1 MSKWCDHELRRV
13 AMIRAI
19 PLLVGLIALMAGSLA
34 EATTYR
40 WVNDQ
45 GVVTYSDQPP
55 QVRPGDGERDALIA
69 EALEISGTKKALET
83 IPAHIRTQYNTRQTT
98 LKAEDKT
105 RVARI
110 LTEAFRLDVLYGAVR
125 GAFRSNYDPQRMGI
139 VMAQLRSPL
148 FRKIAALEL
157 AASEPGAKQDLERF
171 TLGLQGDIPKP
182 TRVALVQ
189 RHEAAMRS
197 AELQVEMAV
206 VAFQAVARSL
216 EPVLSN
222 TQRPTS
228 RETDAAERKLRGHQD
243 ALTRAALER
252 WLYTYRSLSDEELAT
267 FVEFGESDPGRWFVT
282 TQRQGLLDA
291 MRVAMASAARQMA
304 SAFPPKR

>member
-1 MSKWCDHELRRV
+1 
-13 AMIRAI
+13 MIRAI
-19 PLLVGLIALMAGSLA
+19 PLIVGLIALTAGTLA
-34 EATTYR
+34 DAKTYR

-83 IPAHIRTQYNTRQTT
+83 IPAHIRAQYSTRQTT

-157 AASEPGAKQDLERF
+157 AAGEPGAKQDLERF
-171 TLGLQGDIPKP
+171 AMGLQGDIPP
-182 TRVALVQ
+182 PARVALVQ

-197 AELQVEMAV
+197 AELQIEMGV
-206 VAFQAVARSL
+206 VAFRAVVRSL
-216 EPVLSN
+216 EPIVPSEK
-222 TQRPTS
+222 RPTA
-228 RETDAAERKLRGHQD
+228 RETELAERALRAQQENLVRT
-243 ALTRAALER
+243 ALVR
-252 WLYTYRSLSDEELAT
+252 WLYTYRSLNDEELAEY
-267 FVEFGESDPGRWFVT
+267 VAFGESDAGRWFVT
-282 TQRQGLLDA
+282 TQRKGLLDA
-291 MRVAMASAARQMA
+291 MRLAMDMAARQMA
-304 SAFPPKR
+304 AAFPPKR